1 MPGGTASANAA
12 GRQNTR
18 ITVCTH
24 DHDHPSSVVP
34 TEAVPTLDRRGALKR
49 IGQLAAGAALL
60 ATGAA
65 QAQMHGT
72 PPTGGMPMTPPAG
85 GMPMTHG
92 AMATTPAG
100 EKAPPAHGGSGHP
113 AAHAIPWEAGTCAF
127 CDMTIATPE
136 GFMRGPGFRERTY
149 AQWAFEG
156 EARHFESIGCA
167 ISWAYAHGVLDGA
180 GAALY
185 VAPYG
190 LGSTPSETDLIAGA
204 DATFLWAERLPASMM
219 AKLGAFGSFNDA
231 AAFAAGYADPAGLG
245 RRRFVDLGLL
255 ADMAP
260 AHVNNLPT
268 LLARATG
275 LI

>member
-1 MPGGTASANAA
+1 MCS
-12 GRQNTR
+12 
-18 ITVCTH
+18 C
-24 DHDHPSSVVP
+24 DHDQPAPIAPAQDAAPS
-34 TEAVPTLDRRGALKR
+34 LDRRGALKR
-49 IGQLAAGAALL
+49 IGQLAAGAALF

-72 PPTGGMPMTPPAG
+72 PPAG

-92 AMATTPAG
+92 AMGAPAG
-100 EKAPPAHGGSGHP
+100 APAADKAPPASSGSGHP

-167 ISWAYAHGVLDGA
+167 VAWAYAHGVVDGA

-185 VAPYG
+185 VAPYD
-190 LGSTPSETDLIAGA
+190 LGATPSTSDLIAGA

-231 AAFAAGYADPAGLG
+231 AAFATGYSDPAGLG

-260 AHVNNLPT
+260 THVNNLPT

>member
-1 MPGGTASANAA
+1 MTIP
-12 GRQNTR
+12 
-18 ITVCTH
+18 
-24 DHDHPSSVVP
+24 DHDRPAPSAP
-34 TEAVPTLDRRGALKR
+34 ADGAPTLDRRGALRR

-65 QAQMHGT
+65 QAQMHRT
-72 PPTGGMPMTPPAG
+72 PPAGGAPMTPPAG

-92 AMATTPAG
+92 APGAAAPTGDAAPTPHG
-100 EKAPPAHGGSGHP
+100 APPARGGSGHP

-127 CDMTIATPE
+127 CDMTIATPA
-136 GFMRGPGFRERTY
+136 GFPRGPGFRERTY

-167 ISWAYAHGVLDGA
+167 IAWAYAHGVVDGA

-190 LGSTPSETDLIAGA
+190 LDRTPTTSDLILGA
-204 DATFLWAERLPASMM
+204 EATFLWAERLPASMM
-219 AKLGAFGSFNDA
+219 AKLGAFGSFNAA

-245 RRRFVDLGLL
+245 RRRFVDLDLL
-255 ADMAP
+255 VDLAP
-260 AHVNNLPT
+260 PHVNNLPT

-275 LI
+275 LL